1 MIIYVSQIMHYNAT
15 PTLQQTIQENR
26 RGHYKK
32 NLFLHQLAE
41 AMGGAIATILIGR
54 LFSS

>member
-15 PTLQQTIQENR
+15 PTLQQTIQENK

-54 LFSS
+54 